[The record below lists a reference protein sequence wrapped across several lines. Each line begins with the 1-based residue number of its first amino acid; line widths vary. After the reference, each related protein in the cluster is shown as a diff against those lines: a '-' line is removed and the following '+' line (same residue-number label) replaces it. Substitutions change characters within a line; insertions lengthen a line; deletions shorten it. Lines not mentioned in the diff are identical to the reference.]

1 MSEIDFQQ
9 ISGPAAWRGR
19 ELLHHADW
27 TRELGPIEVGELLSL
42 AGGVTADPD
51 GEIHVRGTP
60 IESMA
65 PETFEI
71 PALAGFMKKVRT
83 DLEEGSGACLIRGF
97 PVAGLNLNQSQ
108 GLFRAICSQVG
119 TPLSQSAAGEKVFSV
134 RDAGYREEDPRVRGP
149 NTRKRLSF
157 HTDRCDVIGFLCL
170 QPARSGGENEIVSS
184 ATVYNEIGRR
194 RPDLLGLLMRP
205 YCYQRHTVDLGN
217 RQPYCHQPIFSWCD
231 GHFAASFLRVL
242 IERAHASPEVPDL
255 TFGQKEA
262 LDFLEAVAA
271 EPGLHL
277 RFAQGAG
284 DILFLN
290 NWVTMH
296 RRTEFEDFEEPERK
310 RHLLR
315 VWLSVPNSRPL
326 DPAFRANFGATE
338 AGALR
343 GGMKKADP
351 LKAGT
356 LG

>member
-1 MSEIDFQQ
+1 MSEIDVPQ
-9 ISGPAAWRGR
+9 ISGPAAWRGG
-19 ELLHHADW
+19 ELLNRADW
-27 TRELGPIEVGELLSL
+27 TRELGPTEVGELLSL
-42 AGGVTADPD
+42 AGGVTSGPE
-51 GEIHVRGTP
+51 GELHVRGTP
-60 IESMA
+60 IETMA
-65 PETFEI
+65 PEAFGI
-71 PALAGFMKKVRT
+71 PGLSGFLKKVQT
-83 DLEEGSGACLIRGF
+83 DLEEGAGACLIRGF
-97 PVAGLNLNQSQ
+97 PVAGLSLTQSQ

-134 RDAGYREEDPRVRGP
+134 RDAGYREGDPRVRGP

-170 QPARSGGENEIVSS
+170 QPARTGGENEIVSS
-184 ATVYNEIGRR
+184 ATVCNEIGRR
-194 RPDLLGLLMRP
+194 RPDLLRLLMQP

-217 RQPYCHQPIFSWCD
+217 ELPYCHQPIFSWFD

-242 IERAHASPEVPDL
+242 IERAHASPEVPPL
-255 TFGQKEA
+255 TSGQKEA

-271 EPGLHL
+271 EPELHL
-277 RFAQGAG
+277 RFAQAAG
-284 DILFLN
+284 DILFMN

-351 LKAGT
+351 PKARTVG
-356 LG
+356 